1 MAQYVHDRFTS
12 AGVPHVEIQPVDA
25 LLSNPISSS
34 LQLVDT
40 TASASDSAAVVFTAK
55 LSEDVL
61 DIDTTSDTWF
71 RNHTYNGCVRPCV
84 CLVHA
89 TECCLHPACDNC
101 ILLLWYPRGK
111 S

>member
-1 MAQYVHDRFTS
+1 MAQYVHDRFAS

-40 TASASDSAAVVFTAK
+40 TTAAGSDSAVVFTAQ

-61 DIDTTSDTWF
+61 DLDTTSDTWF
-71 RNHTYNGCVRPCV
+71 RNHTYNGCVY
-84 CLVHA
+84 A
-89 TECCLHPACDNC
+89 ASD
-101 ILLLWYPRGK
+101 
-111 S
+111 